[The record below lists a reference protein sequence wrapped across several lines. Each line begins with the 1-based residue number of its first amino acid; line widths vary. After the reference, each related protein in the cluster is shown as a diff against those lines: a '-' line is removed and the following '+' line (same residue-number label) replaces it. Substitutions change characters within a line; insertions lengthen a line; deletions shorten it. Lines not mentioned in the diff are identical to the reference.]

1 MAPQALH
8 GQKHDLQ
15 AGRLVRERRAD
26 HAAAVGVGDG
36 HGVPGPVPR
45 ERPDGVAGNPAL
57 LFCPLG
63 GFGNAVLVAQHVVLE
78 PVEPDGVRVHVVLV
92 VGALRDPRVRDGQLQ
107 RRVGVGQHG
116 DPLALVAGARVVEV
130 GRYEERAQPQL
141 FQEVGHAAG
150 LLPAPAPRGGL
161 EVAAPVQHRVA
172 VLADVLVQV
181 LLVHLHADRV
191 HAPHV
196 LGPPV
201 PALPAVGLARLQRV
215 AAAQLQHHGLA
226 AVRSVDHLGLAVPVG
241 LAQDGQG
248 AVLVVDALDLGGN
261 EGGGLVP
268 RDALVLGHAA
278 VARVALPLR
287 VPIHALHR
295 IQHAVL
301 RIDAL
306 LVAQG
311 QRREQRLVAGLEHLA
326 ARLDAPGP
334 ALLHARDVVV
344 VQRADAQH
352 LAVLHVDACR
362 VGAARERGPRDAAID
377 RVAPRLR
384 THEHHP
390 LSSLAPAGAA
400 RRTRP
405 NAGPPWC
412 AASLEA
418 GMTAGRII
426 GTRAAR
432 RNQPDGITSFYDVWF
447 MSLENT
453 TGILNPACREGP
465 AFRRARQLSAPSQG
479 GRWPP

>member
-1 MAPQALH
+1 M
-8 GQKHDLQ
+8 KN
-15 AGRLVRERRAD
+15 ERSA
-26 HAAAVGVGDG
+26 
-36 HGVPGPVPR
+36 
-45 ERPDGVAGNPAL
+45 
-57 LFCPLG
+57 
-63 GFGNAVLVAQHVVLE
+63 
-78 PVEPDGVRVHVVLV
+78 
-92 VGALRDPRVRDGQLQ
+92 
-107 RRVGVGQHG
+107 
-116 DPLALVAGARVVEV
+116 
-130 GRYEERAQPQL
+130 QL

-215 AAAQLQHHGLA
+215 AAAQVQHHGLA
-226 AVRSVDHLGLAVPVG
+226 AVRGVDHLGLAVPVG

-287 VPIHALHR
+287 VPVHALHR
-295 IQHAVL
+295 VQHAVL

-390 LSSLAPAGAA
+390 LLVFGA
-400 RRTRP
+400 RRRG
-405 NAGPPWC
+405 AKDQ
-412 AASLEA
+412 AE
-418 GMTAGRII
+418 R
-426 GTRAAR
+426 RAALGR
-432 RNQPDGITSFYDVWF
+432 RKPGSRHDCGSHHRNARGSEEPTGWHNLVLRRLVYVAGKYDGYTEPRLPRRYGLSHQRG
-447 MSLENT
+447 S
-453 TGILNPACREGP
+453 CR
-465 AFRRARQLSAPSQG
+465 RRSQG